1 MESNY
6 VSSRPQELDTDRRCY
21 LLKLCLLLV
30 SMCCNK
36 VGIILTVA
44 IISDKRHIHCFHCGW
59 QIPTVSV
66 WGKELFI
73 LTHQGKVKT
82 LLIPSVCHLFN
93 NKVGIKFHGTNEMFT
108 ENQQSL
114 YLSYSESYVYL

>member
-1 MESNY
+1 MGSNY
-6 VSSRPQELDTDRRCY
+6 VSSRPRELDTDRRCY

-30 SMCCNK
+30 SLCCNK
-36 VGIILTVA
+36 VGITLTVA
-44 IISDKRHIHCFHCGW
+44 IISDKQHIHRFHCGQ

-66 WGKELFI
+66 CGKELFL
-73 LTHQGKVKT
+73 LTQQGKVKT

-93 NKVGIKFHGTNEMFT
+93 SKVGIKFHGTNEMLT

-114 YLSYSESYVYL
+114 YLSFSESYVYV